1 MTPEQINLKAVI
13 ACKNWYFNLNDK
25 RLASEFMTDFA
36 LSIADELQ
44 REAWNAAREIKS
56 YHMVDDEEYSVPSK
70 TLEYDS
76 FEQWKEKQQ

>member
-44 REAWNAAREIKS
+44 REAFKAGLEARCGYS
-56 YHMVDDEEYSVPSK
+56 FTEEFIDK
-70 TLEYDS
+70 E
-76 FEQWKEKQQ
+76 FKKWKEKQQ

>member
-44 REAWNAAREIKS
+44 WEAFKAGLGMDQSYFYTEDEIES
-56 YHMVDDEEYSVPSK
+56 LYQD
-70 TLEYDS
+70 
-76 FEQWKEKQQ
+76 WKEKQQ